1 MPQVPDLH
9 HPEYYL
15 RPIVTSDAEAWYDYL
30 AQAQVIE
37 HTSWALKS
45 KDDLVKLIQLYNS
58 GDVVAPIRF
67 AFARRLD
74 GRLMGTVGFHT
85 ISPAHRTAEL
95 AFDFHPGCWGKG
107 LALLCAQA
115 TIKWGFDT
123 QDFVRIQA
131 IVLDSNQRSR
141 RVIEKCG
148 MHFEGRCRNY
158 RMVRGEPRACDLF
171 AICPN

>member
-1 MPQVPDLH
+1 MNLRLPLRHPLRKSLRCTLTSRTDALLDPKFGRSLH
-9 HPEYYL
+9 L
-15 RPIVTSDAEAWYDYL
+15 IRVS
-30 AQAQVIE
+30 
-37 HTSWALKS
+37 
-45 KDDLVKLIQLYNS
+45 LIQLYNS
-58 GDVVAPIRF
+58 GDVAAPIRF
-67 AFARRLD
+67 AFSRRLD
-74 GRLMGTVGFHT
+74 GRLLGTVGFHT
-85 ISPAHRTAEL
+85 ISPAHRTAER

-158 RMVRGEPRACDLF
+158 RMVRGEPRTCDLF